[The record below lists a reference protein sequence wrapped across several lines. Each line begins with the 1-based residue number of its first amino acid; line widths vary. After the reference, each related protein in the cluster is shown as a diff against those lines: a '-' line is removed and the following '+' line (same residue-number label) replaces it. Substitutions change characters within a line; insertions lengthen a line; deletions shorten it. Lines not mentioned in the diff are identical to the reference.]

1 MDKYSE
7 NRFKNINLLL
17 IMLEYIYN
25 NYYNLFCFGSFYYFI
40 YYLKTFIEKQNKKP
54 NEVLYK
60 DDLNQNEE
68 SNIKE
73 SNIEEKKF
81 YECNYCNV
89 IDMIPS
95 NTFNRMLFY
104 EEYSNKNINEV
115 GYGDPYIVRLKGRNF
130 KNIPLDMFQY
140 LQDVAMQTMK
150 EFHAQTAIVI
160 SNEIIL
166 VFSGD
171 IKLDNNLFNGDTRRI
186 GCILSSFASSQL
198 SINTNIKCSFEAS
211 VIDFP
216 VITNELKHFTFDY
229 INYIKMKCNDMSVIG
244 VNPIFIKRIT
254 DKSERNDSE
263 NIPSLGYMYKYI
275 KFTLDTVKANSWYNI
290 FFTTSTFNQDSYN
303 GRINFN
309 KFYEMNQLIKS

>member
-1 MDKYSE
+1 
-7 NRFKNINLLL
+7 
-17 IMLEYIYN
+17 MLEYIYN

-68 SNIKE
+68 SNIEE

-171 IKLDNNLFNGDTRRI
+171 IKLDNNLFNGNTRRI

-244 VNPIFIKRIT
+244 VNPVFIKRII
-254 DKSERNDSE
+254 DKSERNDCE

-290 FFTTSTFNQDSYN
+290 FLTTSTFTQDSYN